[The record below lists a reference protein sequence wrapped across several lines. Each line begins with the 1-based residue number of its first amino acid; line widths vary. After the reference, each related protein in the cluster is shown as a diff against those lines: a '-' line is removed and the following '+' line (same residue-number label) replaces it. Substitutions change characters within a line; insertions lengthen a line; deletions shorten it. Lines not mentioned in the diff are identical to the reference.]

1 MIWQYFPIA
10 FRFPVGDFSIETKRS
25 CWRTALSALC
35 ACRPEGVTLYDAQQT
50 YDVGTCGPVY
60 LCIACFYGIKE
71 ARRSAKILYTLDALM
86 MRLSIHQPF
95 LQANA
100 LESFGPYPL
109 LGTFRPDGRVEAT
122 EDGAAL
128 FETQNVEP
136 MRRGEGMRLLIA
148 SEEGETE
155 GSAQNRMQTLGVEA
169 ADAGFCVRR
178 MQIANGGAGTVRA
191 LVTALNGR
199 YETVSVIDAA
209 GERQKTI
216 IGILPGA
223 IAVVEAFD
231 HDAATV
237 GALIRSALDLGFRR
251 LRVAAGGC
259 IDPENAL
266 CIAEALGVRFCNEAD
281 EPIRPDGES
290 LRDVARMDRTGLDPR
305 LASCECIALSVCNDS
320 DDARIAEILHAEPRH
335 DPVLCVLCA
344 IGFYAESGAE
354 TVFRAIGFENAVG
367 QADFVVLNPDRTDG
381 ETVRFALGELCAQK
395 TPVCMIGPGNCDTD
409 AWMREYPVLRGAVA
423 VDAAD
428 ADAQKRAFCAEVLP
442 MVGKDVAK
450 TSRI

>member
-122 EDGAAL
+122 EDGASL
-128 FETQNVEP
+128 FEIQNVEP

-251 LRVAAGGC
+251 LRVNV
-259 IDPENAL
+259 D
-266 CIAEALGVRFCNEAD
+266 
-281 EPIRPDGES
+281 
-290 LRDVARMDRTGLDPR
+290 
-305 LASCECIALSVCNDS
+305 LA
-320 DDARIAEILHAEPRH
+320 HFEPRH